1 MRYVVYPVL
10 QLLVFKYNI
19 LTEIGSK
26 LNEKYNTGIASL
38 RINRLGTVKY
48 KLIFDK
54 GNQHCSCQYNNNQRG
69 SVTNIDGE

>member
-48 KLIFDK
+48 NAILKGRIPKLPTLTI
-54 GNQHCSCQYNNNQRG
+54 
-69 SVTNIDGE
+69 